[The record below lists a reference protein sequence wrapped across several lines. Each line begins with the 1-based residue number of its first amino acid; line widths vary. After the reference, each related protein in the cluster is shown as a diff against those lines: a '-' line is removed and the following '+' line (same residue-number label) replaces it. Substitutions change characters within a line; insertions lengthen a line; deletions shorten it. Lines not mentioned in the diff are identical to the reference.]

1 MAHLKRHHIL
11 RLIPTLILIL
21 TQLTSHLSSAT
32 GCIPTPHTH
41 HYNQLLHNHA
51 HISTPTTPPPPPP
64 HSSLPPPY
72 QPTRFLSLRR
82 KHIYPLPLSTLSK
95 PSNTP
100 LALPLGSTHC
110 PSCHKTFSRP
120 SLLARHLRVHLRD
133 KPFDCQYCR
142 KCFPTKSSRTS
153 YQRLHIG
160 EKPFM
165 CQSYTITITTYHATS
180 TITNDTTVVKIS
192 PRISTVPHRL
202 LGAHRL
208 PPHLKPKS
216 YPSSIFTSSFSSTT
230 YYNPTTIISN
240 PPSTSYHS
248 NYMLTTTNSTTL
260 HMHALS
266 SSFDH

>member
-64 HSSLPPPY
+64 HSSLPPPN

-82 KHIYPLPLSTLSK
+82 KHIYPLPLSTLAK
-95 PSNTP
+95 PSNV
-100 LALPLGSTHC
+100 LN
-110 PSCHKTFSRP
+110 
-120 SLLARHLRVHLRD
+120 D
-133 KPFDCQYCR
+133 
-142 KCFPTKSSRTS
+142 
-153 YQRLHIG
+153 
-160 EKPFM
+160 
-165 CQSYTITITTYHATS
+165 
-180 TITNDTTVVKIS
+180 TNDTTVVTNS

-230 YYNPTTIISN
+230 YYNTTTIISN
-240 PPSTSYHS
+240 PPSTSHHS